1 MLHVEKNSLTR
12 FRGKPFIHH
21 EAMAVIL
28 GDAMA
33 TGEALGALDAI
44 LLNEGP
50 DTPATQ
56 LDATA
61 EGAVP
66 TSAAVDGAEDVVSDV
81 EPTTAGADGSMD
93 KASRRAALLYR
104 LKKNRKRKITS
115 QDDAVRE
122 LQVEATAAIKSIS
135 ASLSSLV
142 DLMAAR
148 AHPVA
153 GPFVDA

>member
-1 MLHVEKNSLTR
+1 
-12 FRGKPFIHH
+12 
-21 EAMAVIL
+21 MAVIL

-44 LLNEGP
+44 LLNDGP
-50 DTPATQ
+50 SDTPATQ

-66 TSAAVDGAEDVVSDV
+66 ASAAVDGAEDVVSDV

-104 LKKNRKRKITS
+104 LKKNRKRKLTS

-153 GPFVDA
+153 GPPVDA